1 MTAMKRRSVALG
13 GLIAFALTACSVAG
27 LGGLRG
33 SGNISS
39 ETREV
44 GSFSQVVVSGNTRV
58 FVTQGATPSLVVEVD
73 DNLME
78 YVRAEVDD
86 FTLHLGFASTGDSYA
101 PTQPLT
107 FRLTVR
113 RLPGLELNGAGSIEA
128 TNINAP
134 RLVVEIS
141 GSGRVRLTGKVEE
154 QYVTL
159 NGSGTYDAA
168 ETETKTTRVRVN
180 GAGTATVWASDALNA
195 RLSGSGRINYYGQP
209 QVSRDISGSGQ
220 VKHLGAR

>member
-1 MTAMKRRSVALG
+1 MKRRGMALG
-13 GLIAFALTACSVAG
+13 GLMAFALTACNVGG

-33 SGNISS
+33 SGNIRS
-39 ETREV
+39 ETRDI
-44 GSFSQVVVSGNTRV
+44 GSFGQVVVSGNTRV

-78 YVRAEVDD
+78 YVRTEVDD
-86 FTLHLGFASTGDSYA
+86 FTLRLGFAGTVGGYA

-113 RLPGLELNGAGSIEA
+113 RLRGLELDGAGSIEA

-141 GSGRVRLTGKVEE
+141 GSGKVRLTGKVEE
-154 QYVTL
+154 QDITL
-159 NGSGTYDAA
+159 SGSGKYDAA
-168 ETETKTTRVRVN
+168 GTQSETARVRVN
-180 GAGTATVWASDALNA
+180 GSGAALVWASDTLTA
-195 RLSGSGRINYYGQP
+195 RLNGSGRISYYGQP
-209 QVSRDISGSGQ
+209 QVSQDITGSGL

>member
-1 MTAMKRRSVALG
+1 MKRRSVALG
-13 GLIAFALTACSVAG
+13 GLIAFALTACNVAG

-33 SGNISS
+33 SGHISS
-39 ETREV
+39 ETRDV

-78 YVRAEVDD
+78 YVRTEVDD
-86 FTLHLGFASTGDSYA
+86 FTLHLGFAGTVGGYA

-113 RLPGLELNGAGSIEA
+113 RLLGLELAGAGSIEA
-128 TNINAP
+128 TNINAA

-141 GSGRVRLTGKVEE
+141 GSGQVRLTGKVEE

-159 NGSGTYDAA
+159 SGSGTYDAA
-168 ETETKTTRVRVN
+168 ETETETTRVRVN
-180 GAGTATVWASDALNA
+180 GSGAATVWASDALAA
-195 RLSGSGRINYYGQP
+195 RLNGSGRISYYGQP
-209 QVSRDISGSGQ
+209 QVSRDITGPGQ

>member
-1 MTAMKRRSVALG
+1 MKRRGMALG
-13 GLIAFALTACSVAG
+13 GLMAFALTACNVGG

-33 SGNISS
+33 SGNIRS
-39 ETREV
+39 ETRDI
-44 GSFSQVVVSGNTRV
+44 GSFGQVVVSGNTRV

-78 YVRAEVDD
+78 YVRTEVDD
-86 FTLHLGFASTGDSYA
+86 FTLRLGFAGTVGGYA

-113 RLPGLELNGAGSIEA
+113 RLRGLELDGAGSIEA

-141 GSGRVRLTGKVEE
+141 GAGRVRLTGKVEE

-159 NGSGTYDAA
+159 SGSGT
-168 ETETKTTRVRVN
+168 
-180 GAGTATVWASDALNA
+180 
-195 RLSGSGRINYYGQP
+195 I
-209 QVSRDISGSGQ
+209 
-220 VKHLGAR
+220 